1 MGTPSTRSIAKQV
14 EQVDQVEQVEQVD
27 QVDRV
32 KYITTK
38 DNIGMKFI
46 VLGAGAVGCYVGGR
60 LAAQGHAV
68 WLVGRP
74 RALDPIAQQGLRVT
88 DLDGLDQQVAPSALR
103 LVHAVADALGGELGG
118 ESTTV
123 PARMAPAGTTHCAD
137 CVVLLCVKS
146 GATESAARELAA
158 VCAPGTPV
166 ISLQNGVDNVARI
179 KALAPGLHVLAGMVP
194 YNVVL
199 RGPHVH
205 RATAGHL
212 QLQRD
217 AVTQRIAPL
226 WRAAGLATVLPA
238 DIRAVQWGKLL
249 LNLNNPVNA
258 LSNLPLRDEL
268 LDRDYRRV
276 FAALQTEALG
286 VMARAGIAPAQ
297 ITAVSP
303 ALMPHV
309 LRLPNW
315 LFTRLARRMLQIDA
329 HARSSMWDDLEAGR
343 VTEIDALCGA
353 VVRLAEEH
361 GMVAPLNA
369 KMCEWLGG
377 PRQRLGGAQ
386 MRRLLGV

>member
-1 MGTPSTRSIAKQV
+1 
-14 EQVDQVEQVEQVD
+14 
-27 QVDRV
+27 
-32 KYITTK
+32 
-38 DNIGMKFI
+38 MKFI
-46 VLGAGAVGCYVGGR
+46 VLGAGAIGCYVGGR

-74 RALDPIAQQGLRVT
+74 HALDPIAQQGLRVT

-103 LVHAVADALGGELGG
+103 LVHSLADALQDGASAMPPTTPFAAPSIA
-118 ESTTV
+118 STGAV
-123 PARMAPAGTTHCAD
+123 PTAE

-158 VCAPGTPV
+158 VCAPGTTV
-166 ISLQNGVDNVARI
+166 ISLQNGVDNVARVQAI
-179 KALAPGLHVLAGMVP
+179 APGLHVLAGMVP

-199 RGPHVH
+199 RGAHVH

-212 QLQRD
+212 QLQHD
-217 AVTQRIAPL
+217 PVTERIAPL

-268 LDRDYRRV
+268 LDRDCRRV

-286 VMARAGIAPAQ
+286 VMARAGITPAQ
-297 ITAVSP
+297 VTAVSP
-303 ALMPHV
+303 TLLPHV

-315 LFTRLARRMLQIDA
+315 LFTRVARRMLQIDA
-329 HARSSMWDDLEAGR
+329 TARSSMWDDLEAGR
-343 VTEIDALCGA
+343 VTEIDALSGA
-353 VVRLAEEH
+353 VVRLAAEH
-361 GMVAPLNA
+361 GMVAPLNT

-377 PRQRLGGAQ
+377 PRQRLTGAQ
-386 MRRLLGV
+386 MRELLGV